1 MAIDRRR
8 LARDA
13 KAAEKARPVRSVGR
27 PSTGA
32 LAVVEANI
40 ETIKAL
46 RADGVRW
53 AAIAAALSEQ
63 GVHQIV
69 DGERR
74 PLSATRLTG
83 FVRVIKKRAERAAV
97 ESDRR
102 AARPGLVGVGSHDHT
117 EAIQPSSPDLQG
129 VAAPSTRPIA
139 LSPELEPGPNT
150 LRAKVG
156 PYASEEDLRRD
167 ALDTVRKLTK
177 D

>member
-13 KAAEKARPVRSVGR
+13 KAAEKARPVRSVGQ

-32 LAVVEANI
+32 LAAVEANLDMI
-40 ETIKAL
+40 RAL

-53 AAIAAALSEQ
+53 AAIADALSGQ

-83 FVRVIKKRAERAAV
+83 FVRVIEKRAERTAAKRT
-97 ESDRR
+97 ER
-102 AARPGLVGVGSHDHT
+102 AARPGLARPPSDGRKVAG
-117 EAIQPSSPDLQG
+117 SSPRSL
-129 VAAPSTRPIA
+129 A
-139 LSPELEPGPNT
+139 LSPELQPDPNDPRDT
-150 LRAKVG
+150 DA
-156 PYASEEDLRRD
+156 PSHETEEGLRRSRLD
-167 ALDTVRKLTK
+167 AVRRLTK
-177 D
+177 E